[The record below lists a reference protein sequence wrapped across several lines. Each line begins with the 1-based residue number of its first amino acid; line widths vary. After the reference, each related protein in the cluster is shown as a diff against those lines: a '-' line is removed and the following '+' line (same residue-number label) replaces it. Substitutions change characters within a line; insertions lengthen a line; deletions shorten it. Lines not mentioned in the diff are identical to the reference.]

1 MWLRG
6 QEEINNVQNF
16 YKPLIVKWVVFFVF
30 RTAAEISARLSF
42 LGNIKQP
49 MALQALGKMLT
60 CHSYMSLRTT
70 GGKRGYFVVEH
81 TNNQK
86 DAQKIIE
93 ELNQ

>member
-1 MWLRG
+1 MSNG
-6 QEEINNVQNF
+6 C
-16 YKPLIVKWVVFFVF
+16 FFLF

-49 MALQALGKMLT
+49 MALSVLGHLFN
-60 CHSYMSLRTT
+60 CHNFVSVRIG

-81 TNNQK
+81 TNNQQ